1 MKTVLTIQSQVAGAA
16 VGNSVAVSAFERLG
30 LRAIALPTTL
40 LGGRPDRGAP
50 GGGPVPAETLTSM
63 IEALEAD
70 GLLATVDAVLSGYL
84 ALGEHAAVVLDAV
97 ERVKRANVNAIY
109 CCDPVMG
116 DGGRLYVKEDVADAV
131 RGSLLPA
138 ADLAAPNFYELGR
151 LAGRDLES
159 LDDARAAARRFGKP
173 MLVSSIPREG
183 GKIGVLYAAA
193 NGDWLVET
201 PTLPNAPR
209 GGAGDLLTAL
219 FLARRVKGEGVAVAL
234 EAAVGGVH
242 DALVRAIAAERDDI
256 LLGDS
261 MDVIAEPVTWPR
273 ATRLE

>member
-16 VGNSVAVSAFERLG
+16 VGNSVAVGAFERLG
-30 LRAIALPTTL
+30 VRAIALPTTL
-40 LGGRPDRGAP
+40 LGCRPDRGAP
-50 GGGPVPAETLTSM
+50 GGGPIAAETLTSM
-63 IEALEAD
+63 IDALEAD
-70 GLLATVDAVLSGYL
+70 GLLAQVDAVLSGYL
-84 ALGEHAAVVLDAV
+84 ALGEQAAVVLDAV

-151 LAGRDLES
+151 LAGRDLS
-159 LDDARAAARRFGKP
+159 GIDDARDAVRRFGKP

-183 GKIGVLYAAA
+183 GKIGVMYAAA

-201 PTLPNAPR
+201 PMMPNAPK

-234 EAAVGGVH
+234 EAAVCGVN
-242 DALVRAIAAERDDI
+242 DAFVRAIASEPHDI
-256 LLGDS
+256 LFSLAGDVLA
-261 MDVIAEPVTWPR
+261 DPATWPR